1 MAPQRFHQRS
11 LSLRKIDIEGIIL
24 VEVLVEVKISKQ
36 ENRRQQMKN
45 IKKSPTLMGAAR
57 IVKSLIL
64 IFVLSLFV
72 LSNASAME
80 AAIPSSPSTSTKP
93 IKIRAIYGVSE
104 LGLLVLGVAWDAVR
118 IVMPKSCPER
128 DKDIDELVRTIKEK
142 KSEK

>member
-1 MAPQRFHQRS
+1 MKS
-11 LSLRKIDIEGIIL
+11 L
-24 VEVLVEVKISKQ
+24 
-36 ENRRQQMKN
+36 
-45 IKKSPTLMGAAR
+45 KKSSTLMGAMKTL
-57 IVKSLIL
+57 KSLIL
-64 IFVLSLFV
+64 IFLLSLFV

-80 AAIPSSPSTSTKP
+80 TATPSNTPASTEP
-93 IKIRAIYGVSE
+93 MRIKAVYVVSE

>member
-1 MAPQRFHQRS
+1 MKS
-11 LSLRKIDIEGIIL
+11 L
-24 VEVLVEVKISKQ
+24 
-36 ENRRQQMKN
+36 
-45 IKKSPTLMGAAR
+45 KKSPTLMGAAR
-57 IVKSLIL
+57 TVKSLIL
-64 IFVLSLFV
+64 IFVLSLFI

-80 AAIPSSPSTSTKP
+80 AAIPSSPSTSTEP

-128 DKDIDELVRTIKEK
+128 DKDIDELIRTIKEK